1 MPNNY
6 FQFKQ
11 FTIHQ
16 DRCAMKVCTD
26 ACLFGGWIGGRVDSW
41 EMTDDR
47 REERRVLDIGAGTG
61 LLSLMLAQKVNA
73 FIDAIEINADAALQ
87 AAENFNASPWSERLA
102 IHHQPIQEWAETNY
116 DLIISNPP
124 FFEQDLKSPNTE
136 RNLALHDTGLTLE
149 ILWLQ
154 VVKCLHSAG
163 QFAIL
168 LPAHRLADCISL
180 ATKHEF
186 YLWEEVQ
193 VHQTEKHSPF
203 RVMLWFGR
211 NEIETKRSSMVIKE
225 NGVYTDRF
233 CELLKDYY
241 LRL

>member
-1 MPNNY
+1 M
-6 FQFKQ
+6 
-11 FTIHQ
+11 
-16 DRCAMKVCTD
+16 
-26 ACLFGGWIGGRVDSW
+26 VDSW
-41 EMTDDR
+41 EK
-47 REERRVLDIGAGTG
+47 RVLDIGAGTG
-61 LLSLMLAQKVNA
+61 LLSLMLAQKSSAV
-73 FIDAIEINADAALQ
+73 IDAIEINTDAALQ
-87 AAENFNASPWSERLA
+87 AAENFNTSPWSERLA
-102 IHHQPIQEWAETNY
+102 VHHQPIQTWMETNY

-149 ILWLQ
+149 MLWLQ
-154 VVKCLHSAG
+154 VVRCLHTTG

-180 ATKHEF
+180 ATKHAF
-186 YLWEEVQ
+186 YLWEEVL

-211 NEIETKRSSMVIKE
+211 TANETKQSSMVIKE
-225 NGVYTDRF
+225 NGEYTERF
-233 CELLKDYY
+233 RELLKDYY